1 MRIYKGPNFKLT
13 YSESF
18 YKSILEAIDQMS
30 PDQDEIEIPESGGQ
44 KLVKAGSAAAKKRAE
59 LIEKAD
65 CSPFRYDGQD
75 YLICVK

>member
-1 MRIYKGPNFKLT
+1 MRIYKGSNFKIT

-30 PDQDEIEIPESGGQ
+30 PDQDEIEIPKSSGQ
-44 KLVKAGSAAAKKRAE
+44 KLVKAGSPASKKRAE
-59 LIEKAD
+59 LIKNTD
-65 CSPFRYDGQD
+65 CSPFHFDGQN